1 MKDWV
6 RIVNPEGIV
15 VFSGNI
21 LDLPIQN
28 KYVVKKSIEM
38 FDDADP
44 CIIHKSYVIR
54 KVVDEIKALLQVKDH
69 QGIALKPYASQL
81 PYLELEH
88 LEHLTIYFG
97 VK

>member
-6 RIVNPEGIV
+6 KIINSNGVT

-21 LDLPIQN
+21 LDLPLKN
-28 KYVVKKSIEM
+28 DYVIKRSIEL

-44 CIIHKSYVIR
+44 CIIHRSYVIR
-54 KVVDEIKALLQVKDH
+54 KVVDEIKAMLKVKD
-69 QGIALKPYASQL
+69 QSGIALSPFTEQL
-81 PYLELEH
+81 SFLEFKELSS
-88 LEHLTIYFG
+88 LTIYFG